1 MTPRQHVFV
10 LVALLSLL
18 PAAAAS
24 AHHAFTPVYDG
35 SRTVTIKGTLTE
47 FKLVNPHAKMTL
59 DVVDET
65 GKRVAWTI
73 EMAGL
78 LSLTR
83 QGWTETTVSVG
94 QQLTVTGNPTHTG
107 SAGLFFTRLVMPDG
121 TERIAPGSGDLS
133 AVEEQRLER
142 ARQRDQ
148 KK

>member
-1 MTPRQHVFV
+1 MTPRCLVFV
-10 LVALLSLL
+10 LAALLSPL
-18 PAAAAS
+18 PAAVAG

-65 GKRVAWTI
+65 GKRVAWTV

-78 LSLTR
+78 LSLSR

-142 ARQRDQ
+142 ARQRDL